1 MSLFRVAILD
11 GDPLII
17 AGKRLLIDSQPDLLI
32 VYEQASAL
40 KAIEELPELL
50 IDVILIDQRLRGLDG
65 VATATALAKAYIDSD
80 QKVPAMIL
88 SAPYASV
95 ELEQNAVAAGISAV
109 VTVES
114 EPAFLLEA
122 IRRALS

>member
-1 MSLFRVAILD
+1 MTLYRVAILD

-32 VYEQASAL
+32 VYEQANAL
-40 KAIEELPELL
+40 TAIEELPELL

-65 VATATALAKAYIDSD
+65 VAAAKRLAATYVATE

-88 SAPYASV
+88 SAPYGSA
-95 ELEQNAVAAGISAV
+95 ELEQAATEAGIAAV
-109 VTVES
+109 VTIES
-114 EPAFLLEA
+114 EPASLLAA
-122 IRRALS
+122 IRAALN

>member
-1 MSLFRVAILD
+1 LTLYRVAILD

-32 VYEQASAL
+32 VYEQANAL
-40 KAIEELPELL
+40 TAIDELPELL

-65 VATATALAKAYIDSD
+65 VAAAKRLAAAYVATE

-88 SAPYASV
+88 SAPYGSA
-95 ELEQNAVAAGISAV
+95 ELEQAAIDAGIASV
-109 VTVES
+109 VTIES
-114 EPAFLLEA
+114 EPASLLAA
-122 IRRALS
+122 IRAALN